1 MNEMKRIDEK
11 LKMKYLCLVI
21 CLGWGAVLPGFSQRM
36 LSLEEAIALARRQ
49 SVEAAVALNELKA
62 AYWEYHT
69 YRADLLPEV
78 SFTGTLPAYN
88 KIYNRYQQSDGS
100 YTFVKNNNMG
110 LDGAFS
116 IDQNVWL
123 TGGKLSLTTSLSYIR
138 QLDDDRQQ
146 QFMNIPLSVTF
157 TQPLFGVNSLKWQ
170 RRIAPVRYR
179 EAKAAFLS
187 ATEEVTMK
195 TLTYFFQLLLAKEQ
209 LYIARQNLQNT
220 EKLYTIA
227 DSRRSIG
234 QISQNDWLQLRLSV
248 LKAKAALTDNESN
261 LKAKM
266 FQLRAFLGL
275 GEREEIEPVLP
286 ESVPYVDITYPDVLE
301 KALEN
306 HSFSQNIRRRQLEA
320 DYAVA
325 EAKGNLRKVDLY
337 ASLGLSGQD
346 NAFRNVYHSSQ
357 WGNNQMVEVGVKIP
371 ILDWGKRRGKVRV
384 AESERETVRAKIRQ
398 EQMDFNQDIFLLV
411 EHFNNQAAQLSI
423 ANEADSI
430 ARKRYNAN
438 VQAFMIGQ
446 ISMLDLNDAQSSKD
460 EARQTRISEL
470 YNYWYY
476 LYQIRSLTLWDY
488 ERNRELS
495 EDFERVIRSK
505 GQ

>member
-1 MNEMKRIDEK
+1 MYHNRKIK
-11 LKMKYLCLVI
+11 QLCAAI
-21 CLGWGAVLPGFSQRM
+21 CLGCVGVLPAFGQRM
-36 LSLEEAIALARRQ
+36 LSLEEVIALARKQ

-88 KIYNRYQQSDGS
+88 KNYSRYQQSDGS
-100 YTFVKNNNMG
+100 YTFVKNNNME
-110 LDGAFS
+110 LDGELS
-116 IDQNVWL
+116 VNQNVWL
-123 TGGKLSLTTSLSYIR
+123 TGGTLSLTTSLSYIR
-138 QLDDDRQQ
+138 QLDADKQK
-146 QFMNIPLSVTF
+146 QFMNIPLSITF

-179 EAKAAFLS
+179 EAKAEFLS

-195 TLTYFFQLLLAKEQ
+195 ALTYFFELLLAREQ
-209 LYIARQNLQNT
+209 LNIAKQNLQNT

-227 DSRRSIG
+227 DSKRSIG

-248 LKAKAALTDNESN
+248 LKAKAAMTDNESN

-275 GEREEIEPVLP
+275 DEGTEIEPVLP
-286 ESVPYVDITYPDVLE
+286 ETVSDVEVSYGDVLE
-301 KALEN
+301 KALQN

-325 EAKGNLRKVDLY
+325 EAKGNLRKIDLY
-337 ASLGLSGQD
+337 ASLGLTGQD
-346 NAFRNVYHSSQ
+346 KQFRSVYHSSQ
-357 WGNNQMVEVGVKIP
+357 WGNNQVVEVGVKIP

-384 AESERETVRAKIRQ
+384 AESERETVCAKIKQ
-398 EQMDFNQDIFLLV
+398 EQMDFNQDLFLLV
-411 EHFNNQAAQLSI
+411 EHFNNQAAQLGI

-430 ARKRYNAN
+430 ARRRYNAN

-488 ERNRELS
+488 ERKQELK
-495 EDFERVIRSK
+495 EDFERVVR
-505 GQ
+505 

>member
-1 MNEMKRIDEK
+1 MYHNRKIK
-11 LKMKYLCLVI
+11 QLCAAI
-21 CLGWGAVLPGFSQRM
+21 CLGCVGVLPAFGQRM
-36 LSLEEAIALARRQ
+36 LSLEEVIALARKQ

-88 KIYNRYQQSDGS
+88 KNYSRYQQSDGS
-100 YTFVKNNNMG
+100 YTFVKNNNME
-110 LDGAFS
+110 LDGELS
-116 IDQNVWL
+116 VNQNVWL
-123 TGGKLSLTTSLSYIR
+123 TGGTLSLTTSLSYIR
-138 QLDDDRQQ
+138 QLDADKQK
-146 QFMNIPLSVTF
+146 QFMNIPLSITF

-179 EAKAAFLS
+179 EAKAEFLS

-195 TLTYFFQLLLAKEQ
+195 ALTYFFELLLAREQ
-209 LYIARQNLQNT
+209 LNIAKQNLQNT

-227 DSRRSIG
+227 DSKRSIG

-248 LKAKAALTDNESN
+248 LKAKAAMTDNESN

-275 GEREEIEPVLP
+275 DEGTEIEPVLP
-286 ESVPYVDITYPDVLE
+286 ETVPDVKVSYGDVLE
-301 KALEN
+301 KALQN

-325 EAKGNLRKVDLY
+325 EAKGNLRKIDLY
-337 ASLGLSGQD
+337 ASLGLTGQD
-346 NAFRNVYHSSQ
+346 KQFRSVYHSSQ
-357 WGNNQMVEVGVKIP
+357 WGNNQVVEVGVKIP

-384 AESERETVRAKIRQ
+384 AESERETVCAKIKQ
-398 EQMDFNQDIFLLV
+398 EQMDFNQDLFLLV
-411 EHFNNQAAQLSI
+411 EHFNNQAAQLGI

-430 ARKRYNAN
+430 ARRRYNAN

-488 ERNRELS
+488 ERKQELK
-495 EDFERVIRSK
+495 EDFERVVR
-505 GQ
+505 

>member
-1 MNEMKRIDEK
+1 MDKRIRIIDRYRRNMKR
-11 LKMKYLCLVI
+11 MCTGI
-21 CLGWGAVLPGFSQRM
+21 CLSCVVASPLWSRRM
-36 LSLEEAIALARRQ
+36 LSLEEAIALARQQ

-62 AYWEYHT
+62 AYWQYHT

-78 SFTGTLPAYN
+78 SFAGTLPAYN
-88 KIYNRYQQSDGS
+88 KNYSRYQQSDGS
-100 YTFVKNNNMG
+100 YTFVKNNNME
-110 LDGAFS
+110 LDGALS
-116 IDQNVWL
+116 VNQNVWL
-123 TGGKLSLTTSLSYIR
+123 TGGTLSLTTSLSYIR
-138 QLDDDRQQ
+138 QLDADNGQ
-146 QFMNIPLSVTF
+146 QFMNIPLSVTYS
-157 TQPLFGVNSLKWQ
+157 QPLFGVNSLKWQ

-179 EAKAAFLS
+179 EAKAKFLS

-195 TLTYFFQLLLAKEQ
+195 TLTCFFECLLAKEQ
-209 LYIARQNLQNT
+209 LNIARQNLQNT
-220 EKLYTIA
+220 EKLYVIA
-227 DSRRSIG
+227 DSKRRIG

-248 LKAKAALTDNESN
+248 LKAKAALTDNQSN

-275 GEREEIEPVLP
+275 DEQEEIEPILP
-286 ESVPYVDITYPDVLE
+286 ESVPDVEIAYGDVLE
-301 KALEN
+301 KALQN

-325 EAKGNLRKVDLY
+325 EAKGNLRKIDLY
-337 ASLGLSGQD
+337 ASLGLTGQD
-346 NAFRNVYHSSQ
+346 KTFRNVYHSSQ
-357 WGNNQMVEVGVKIP
+357 WGNNQVVEVGVKIP

-384 AESERETVRAKIRQ
+384 AESERETVRARIRQ

-430 ARKRYNAN
+430 ARRRYNAN

-488 ERNRELS
+488 ERRCELT
-495 EDFERVIRSK
+495 EDFSFLRKS
-505 GQ
+505 

>member
-1 MNEMKRIDEK
+1 MYHNRKIKK
-11 LKMKYLCLVI
+11 LCAAI
-21 CLGWGAVLPGFSQRM
+21 CLGCVGVLPAFSQRM
-36 LSLEEAIALARRQ
+36 LSLEEVIALARKQ

-88 KIYNRYQQSDGS
+88 KNYSRYQQSDGS
-100 YTFVKNNNMG
+100 YTFVKNNNME
-110 LDGAFS
+110 LDGELS
-116 IDQNVWL
+116 VNQNVWL
-123 TGGKLSLTTSLSYIR
+123 TGGTLSLTTSLSYIR
-138 QLDDDRQQ
+138 QLDADKQK
-146 QFMNIPLSVTF
+146 QFMNIPLSITF

-179 EAKAAFLS
+179 EAKAEFLS

-195 TLTYFFQLLLAKEQ
+195 SLTYFFELLLAREQ
-209 LYIARQNLQNT
+209 LNIAKQNLQNT

-227 DSRRSIG
+227 DSKRSIG

-248 LKAKAALTDNESN
+248 LKAKAAMTDNESN

-275 GEREEIEPVLP
+275 DEGTEIEPVLP
-286 ESVPYVDITYPDVLE
+286 ETVPDVEVSYGDVLE
-301 KALEN
+301 KALQN

-325 EAKGNLRKVDLY
+325 EAKGNLRKIDLY
-337 ASLGLSGQD
+337 ASLGLTGQD
-346 NAFRNVYHSSQ
+346 KQFRSVYHSSQ
-357 WGNNQMVEVGVKIP
+357 WGNNQVVEVGVKIP

-384 AESERETVRAKIRQ
+384 AESERETVCAKIKQ
-398 EQMDFNQDIFLLV
+398 EQMDFNQDLFLLV
-411 EHFNNQAAQLSI
+411 EHFNNQAAQLGI

-430 ARKRYNAN
+430 ARRRYNAN

-488 ERNRELS
+488 ERKQELK
-495 EDFERVIRSK
+495 EDFERVVR
-505 GQ
+505 